1 MTHFATVDTPVT
13 VKLTDYLERKYGAP
27 FTIRRKSPHGPGY
40 AVYANTLGG
49 EYGGR
54 LVMECLKPDVPY
66 RKHVY
71 YTCRVQYGYRTIAE
85 AKAACLRHLGAA
97 AVLRIRR

>member
-27 FTIRRKSPHGPGY
+27 YTIRRKSPHGPGY

-54 LVMECLKPDVPY
+54 LIMECLKPNVPY
-66 RKHVY
+66 RKHVHY
-71 YTCRVQYGYRTIAE
+71 TIAIGKLVRE
-85 AKAACLRHLGAA
+85 TTYTG
-97 AVLRIRR
+97 VLIFQLD